1 MKDLKKK
8 LKAALFTVLLF
19 VGIFG
24 VLYVL
29 STYPKESM
37 VVVISAL
44 VIASVYAIWNFIYNE
59 MSDTE

>member
-24 VLYVL
+24 VLYIL

-37 VVVISAL
+37 IVLISIMSILL
-44 VIASVYAIWNFIYNE
+44 VYTVWNFIYQE
-59 MSDTE
+59 MRETE